1 MLLLIGGSVGY
12 ALLSSGNTGS
22 KSVAK
27 LSPPPKQTTSGLK
40 TDTSQS
46 ITQGQS
52 TGGGLSVDGSNAG
65 SLQSNLGQSSSSK
78 AGTQLPT
85 PDAFEQYDQYKDEQS
100 VLYAETA
107 VGSGKEATQNKKV
120 AVVYKGWLTNG
131 QLFDQSKTNQQGVLE
146 PIVFTLGGGQVIMG
160 WEQGIA
166 GMKVGGKR
174 RLIVPPSAGYG
185 ASAQGQIP
193 ANSVLVFDVELVDAE

>member
-1 MLLLIGGSVGY
+1 
-12 ALLSSGNTGS
+12 
-22 KSVAK
+22 
-27 LSPPPKQTTSGLK
+27 
-40 TDTSQS
+40 
-46 ITQGQS
+46 
-52 TGGGLSVDGSNAG
+52 
-65 SLQSNLGQSSSSK
+65 
-78 AGTQLPT
+78 
-85 PDAFEQYDQYKDEQS
+85 
-100 VLYAETA
+100 